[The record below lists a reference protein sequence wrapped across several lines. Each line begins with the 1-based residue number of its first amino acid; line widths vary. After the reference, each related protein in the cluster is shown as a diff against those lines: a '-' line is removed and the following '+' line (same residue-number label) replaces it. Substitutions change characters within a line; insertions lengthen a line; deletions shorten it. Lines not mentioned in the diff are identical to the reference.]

1 MTFNVTFRQYFQV
14 LVYYFTVNFFA
25 FFSGGQYRPGTNM
38 SCLH

>member
-25 FFSGGQYRPGTNM
+25 FFLEDSTDQE
-38 SCLH
+38 LI